1 VTVELRP
8 HRLVVVC
15 RVVAAVVVAVFGGLA
30 LLLPRGSSDGQQF
43 GVADQVAF
51 FGIGL
56 LLAGA
61 ALLLTRARVQADGW
75 GVRVRN
81 VLGERAFPWPVV
93 VGVELA
99 DGAPWAQLELRDDE
113 TVAVLALQA
122 NDGERTVDGVL
133 TLRRLLRESRS

>member
-1 VTVELRP
+1 MTVDLRP

-15 RVVAAVVVAVFGGLA
+15 RTVATVVVAVFGGLA

-43 GVADQVAF
+43 GVADQLAF

-56 LLAGA
+56 LLAAA
-61 ALLLTRARVQADGW
+61 ALLLTRARVSADGW

-81 VLGERAFPWPVV
+81 VMGERAFPWQVV
-93 VGVELA
+93 VGIGLA

-113 TVAVLALQA
+113 TVGVLALQA

-133 TLRRLLRESRS
+133 ALRRLLRESRS

>member
-1 VTVELRP
+1 MSVELRP

-15 RVVAAVVVAVFGGLA
+15 RIVAAVVVVVFGGLA
-30 LLLPRGSSDGQQF
+30 LLLPRGSSEGQQF
-43 GVADQVAF
+43 GVADQLAF

-61 ALLLTRARVQADGW
+61 ALLLTRARVNADGW

-81 VLGERAFPWPVV
+81 VLGERAFPWQVV
-93 VGVELA
+93 VGIELA

-122 NDGERTVDGVL
+122 NDGERTIDGVL
-133 TLRRLLRESRS
+133 ALRRLLRESRS